1 MAITPSHVTLDDTAI
16 QNTWEGVSL
25 TLSVNEVPIDL
36 TGWAVYS
43 RWYNQVDQV
52 AVEQTTAVSYPA
64 TGTIRLLP
72 LVFPSSGHWHGV
84 LRLTNTVGVA
94 ETYLTFD
101 IQVRDTALSHE

>member
-36 TGWAVYS
+36 TGWAVYVS
-43 RWYNQVDQV
+43 WYNQESQT
-52 AVEQTTAVSYPA
+52 AVEQATAVSDPP
-64 TGTIRLLP
+64 TGAIRLTP
-72 LVFPSSGHWHGV
+72 MVFPGSGHWNGV
-84 LRLTNTVGVA
+84 LRLTNTVGVV